1 MPIPTVES
9 TYAPLPFLVE
19 HGAWIWKALIG
30 LTAVAAPGVARLRRR
45 RRAAVRVARVVRVA
59 TNELRAGPV
68 ALRGRLRGA
77 DVRSS
82 RQQVWGYPAP
92 DVAATRAEDALVTVG
107 DVQVR
112 FDGDVEVVAGSRATL
127 DRRAGRT
134 RDGALIAW
142 RQELTVD
149 VGAEVVCV
157 GRLAQG
163 DDGAWT
169 LCAAAEQPLE
179 LYALAHRGAAEPI
192 ARMRIAVQAV
202 LAGIGMTLFLCLLGF
217 AMDARIREAARGE
230 RTSIAAIPARVQVA
244 AMTPTGRS
252 AAMAWLDGAAED
264 VVGRE
269 QIGRALAVAR
279 LRGTDLLVQQLRDL
293 DRHDELL
300 ALARR
305 RGDDALTFE
314 ALTRLARFDEAAE
327 VMPRVPEVGRGVAVE
342 VAIAAGRWTE
352 AASLVKASAEAR
364 AAGPGREALT
374 CLAAWLGMK
383 GGDVEAGE
391 ALERAARSDQT
402 CKMMVDAAAD
412 AQSPPQQPWPFA
424 NFALNGRWRDVDLAL
439 RGLWVSCSIGSNDVW
454 MLPYVALH
462 LGAVVDSDAMNDAF
476 VDEYGIGSA
485 ARLRYRCRAA
495 WALVADQPGASP
507 ERLETDAVYT
517 AAPVLDVE
525 TTDIMAP
532 AAALRRRVLDDY
544 GLMLTDARE
553 RALVL
558 DAFDGDARPLARYLK
573 DHPLIQRLPIAI
585 GLAPRLVAG
594 QVELVEALL
603 WSPRLTEA
611 WLGDESLIGD
621 TLQRAFLR
629 RQVLRLLGRDDLAA
643 SDAAIVAR
651 VVEVFADRDKVLAL
665 AFWSAR

>member
-9 TYAPLPFLVE
+9 TYASLPFLVE

-30 LTAVAAPGVARLRRR
+30 LTAVAAPGVARLRLR
-45 RRAAVRVARVVRVA
+45 RRAAMRVARVVRGA
-59 TNELRAGPV
+59 TAELRAGPV
-68 ALRGRLRGA
+68 ALRGRLSGA

-82 RQQVWGYPAP
+82 RQQVWSYPAP
-92 DVAATRAEDALVTVG
+92 HVTTVRARDAWVSVG
-107 DVQVR
+107 DVPVR
-112 FDGDVEVVAGSRATL
+112 LEGGVEVVAGTRATI
-127 DRRAGRT
+127 DRWAGRT
-134 RDGALIAW
+134 RAGTLIAW
-142 RQELTVD
+142 RQELTVN

-157 GRLAQG
+157 GRLAQD

-169 LCAAAEQPLE
+169 LHAAAGQRIE
-179 LYALAHRGAAEPI
+179 LYALEHRGATEPT
-192 ARMRIAVQAV
+192 ARMRLAVQGV
-202 LAGIGMTLFLCLLGF
+202 LASVGMALFVCLLGL
-217 AMDARIREAARGE
+217 AMNARVRSVGRGE
-230 RTSIAAIPARVQVA
+230 RASLADIPLRVQLA
-244 AMTPTGRS
+244 AMTPTGRP
-252 AAMAWLDGAAED
+252 AAMSWLDSAAED
-264 VVGRE
+264 VVGRRE
-269 QIGRALAVAR
+269 IGRALAVAR

-293 DRHDELL
+293 DRNDELL

-305 RGDDALTFE
+305 RGDDALTFK

-327 VMPRVPEVGRGVAVE
+327 VMSRLPDVGRGVAVE

-352 AASLVKASAEAR
+352 AASLVKVSAEAR
-364 AAGPGREALT
+364 AAGPAREALA
-374 CLAAWLGMK
+374 CLAAWLGKK
-383 GGDVEAGE
+383 GGDAAAGE
-391 ALERAARSDQT
+391 ALERAAKHDHT
-402 CKMMVDAAAD
+402 CARILAASTDARTAPTHPWRFAD
-412 AQSPPQQPWPFA
+412 FE
-424 NFALNGRWRDVDLAL
+424 LVGRWRDVDLAL

-462 LGAVVDSDAMNDAF
+462 LGEVAAPGTMSDAF
-476 VDEYGIGSA
+476 GDEFGMGSA
-485 ARLRYRCRAA
+485 ARLAHRCRAA

-507 ERLETDAVYT
+507 QSLKTDAVYT

-525 TTDIMAP
+525 TIDIMAP
-532 AAALRRRVLDDY
+532 AAALRRRILDRY
-544 GLMLTDARE
+544 GLMLTDERE

-573 DHPLIQRLPIAI
+573 DHPLIQRLPIAL

-594 QVELVEALL
+594 QAELVEALL
-603 WSPRLTEA
+603 WSPRLTDV

-643 SDAAIVAR
+643 ADAAIVAR
-651 VVEVFADRDKVLAL
+651 VVAVFADRDKVLAL